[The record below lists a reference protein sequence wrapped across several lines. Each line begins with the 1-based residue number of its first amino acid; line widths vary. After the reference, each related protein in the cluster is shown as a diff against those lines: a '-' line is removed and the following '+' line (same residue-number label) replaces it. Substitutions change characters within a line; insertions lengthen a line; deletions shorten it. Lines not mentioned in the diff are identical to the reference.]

1 MYFFTRLVTWM
12 KGTHDITNSPRSL
25 KEVVND
31 YVRFTLKRATA
42 DDVGTYCILAKN
54 VYGCDRAF
62 FTVSHRQ
69 RARSEAPED
78 FDHASILKDIGTY
91 TERIYLTGKN
101 LIAIFSITRRSPLT
115 TDCFIIY
122 ILVIHSLFSMSIF
135 TSYFI

>member
-1 MYFFTRLVTWM
+1 M

-54 VYGCDRAF
+54 MHGCDRAF

-78 FDHASILKDIGTY
+78 LDHGASILKEIATY

-101 LIAIFSITRRSPLT
+101 LIAIFPTAFMFISPFKILRQQSIISVLQ
-115 TDCFIIY
+115 
-122 ILVIHSLFSMSIF
+122 FSY
-135 TSYFI
+135 YFKYLYCIAY